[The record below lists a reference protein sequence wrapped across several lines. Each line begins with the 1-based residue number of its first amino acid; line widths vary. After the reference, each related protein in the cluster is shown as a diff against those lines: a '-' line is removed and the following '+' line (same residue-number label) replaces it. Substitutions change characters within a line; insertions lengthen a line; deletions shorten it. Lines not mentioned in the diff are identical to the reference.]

1 VAEYIT
7 IADINDNVI
16 KGVANLQTYIDATNR
31 ELERKAM
38 SFGVAVADII
48 DPITSTVYNWA
59 VNYCCMIVAKDK
71 ACTNNNDISQDDKY
85 LTKLKEIYRPD
96 NNEFEKQLNAEQ
108 FKGELADKRVFSST
122 GKLGIG

>member
-1 VAEYIT
+1 VADYIT
-7 IADINDNVI
+7 IADIKDNVI
-16 KGVANLQTYIDATNR
+16 KGVSNLQEYIDDTNR
-31 ELERKAM
+31 ELERKAL
-38 SFGVAVADII
+38 SFGVLVTEIKS
-48 DPITSTVYNWA
+48 PITSTVYNWA
-59 VNYCCMIVAKDK
+59 VNYCCMIVAKAK

-108 FKGELADKRVFSST
+108 FKGELTDKRVFSST